1 MGYSVDY
8 KPTNRRRAK
17 RTVPQN
23 KAQRTKDIKNVIR
36 WNIRQ
41 LEHDTVT
48 SAYIQRSLIIGIL
61 RLNRISPR
69 ADPSGDNTFQQLIA
83 EGVVSRPERFGGLQ
97 YFDREDLIRS
107 LKAYA
112 GVA

>member
-17 RTVPQN
+17 RTVPKN
-23 KAQRTKDIKNVIR
+23 KAQRTKDIKNAIR

-41 LEHDTVT
+41 LEHDTAST
-48 SAYIQRSLIIGIL
+48 AYIQRHLIISIL
-61 RLNRISPR
+61 RLNRISPH

-83 EGVVSRPERFGGLQ
+83 EGWVPRPERFAGAQWFGRDDLLQ
-97 YFDREDLIRS
+97 S
-107 LKAYA
+107 LKAYVRA
-112 GVA
+112 

>member
-8 KPTNRRRAK
+8 KPTSRRAK
-17 RTVPQN
+17 RAVPKN
-23 KAQRTKDIKNVIR
+23 KAQRTKDIKNAIR
-36 WNIRQ
+36 WNIGQ
-41 LEHDTVT
+41 LEHDTIGTDSV
-48 SAYIQRSLIIGIL
+48 QRPMVIGIL
-61 RLNRISPR
+61 RLNRISPH

-83 EGVVSRPERFGGLQ
+83 EGWVQRPKRIGGVQ
-97 YFDREDLIRS
+97 CFDRADLIRS

>member
-8 KPTNRRRAK
+8 KPTRRRAK
-17 RTVPQN
+17 RTVPKS
-23 KAQRTKDIKNVIR
+23 KAQRTKDIKNAIR

-41 LEHDTVT
+41 LEHDTV
-48 SAYIQRSLIIGIL
+48 SSVYIQRSLIISIL

-83 EGVVSRPERFGGLQ
+83 EGWVSRPKRIGGVQ
-97 YFDREDLIRS
+97 WFDREDLIRS

>member
-8 KPTNRRRAK
+8 KPTRRRDK
-17 RTVPQN
+17 RAVPKS
-23 KAQRTKDIKNVIR
+23 KAQRTKDIKNAIR

-41 LEHDTVT
+41 LEHDTV
-48 SAYIQRSLIIGIL
+48 SSVYIQRSLIIGIL

-83 EGVVSRPERFGGLQ
+83 EGWVSRPERIGGVQL
-97 YFDREDLIRS
+97 FDRADLIRS

>member
-8 KPTNRRRAK
+8 KPTSRRAK
-17 RTVPQN
+17 MAVPKN
-23 KAQRTKDIKNVIR
+23 KAQRTKDIKNAIR
-36 WNIRQ
+36 WNIGQ
-41 LEHDTVT
+41 LEHDTVGT
-48 SAYIQRSLIIGIL
+48 DSIQRPIIIGIL
-61 RLNRISPR
+61 RLNRISPH

-83 EGVVSRPERFGGLQ
+83 EGWVSRPERIGGVQ
-97 YFDREDLIRS
+97 WFDRADLIRS

>member
-8 KPTNRRRAK
+8 KPTRRRAK
-17 RTVPQN
+17 RAVPKS
-23 KAQRTKDIKNVIR
+23 KAQRTKDIKNAIR

-41 LEHDTVT
+41 LEHDTV
-48 SAYIQRSLIIGIL
+48 SSVYIQRSLIIGIL

-69 ADPSGDNTFQQLIA
+69 ADPSGDNTLQQLIA
-83 EGVVSRPERFGGLQ
+83 EGWVSRPERIGGVQL
-97 YFDREDLIRS
+97 FDRADLIRS

>member
-8 KPTNRRRAK
+8 KPTRRRAK
-17 RTVPQN
+17 RAVPKS
-23 KAQRTKDIKNVIR
+23 KAQRTKDIKNAIR

-41 LEHDTVT
+41 LEHDTV
-48 SAYIQRSLIIGIL
+48 SSVYIQRSLIIGIL
-61 RLNRISPR
+61 RLNRISPH

-83 EGVVSRPERFGGLQ
+83 EGWVSRPERIGGVQL
-97 YFDREDLIRS
+97 FDRADLIRS

>member
-8 KPTNRRRAK
+8 KPTRRRAK
-17 RTVPQN
+17 RAVP
-23 KAQRTKDIKNVIR
+23 KSKVQRTKDIKNAIR

-41 LEHDTVT
+41 LEHDTV
-48 SAYIQRSLIIGIL
+48 SSVYIQRSLIIGIL

-83 EGVVSRPERFGGLQ
+83 EGWVSRPERIGGVQL
-97 YFDREDLIRS
+97 FDRADLIRS

>member
-8 KPTNRRRAK
+8 KPTRRRAK
-17 RTVPQN
+17 RAVPKS
-23 KAQRTKDIKNVIR
+23 KAQRTKDIKNAIR

-41 LEHDTVT
+41 LEHDTV
-48 SAYIQRSLIIGIL
+48 SSVYIQRSLIIGIL

-83 EGVVSRPERFGGLQ
+83 EGWVSRPERIGGVQL
-97 YFDREDLIRS
+97 FDRADLIRS

-112 GVA
+112 GMA

>member
-8 KPTNRRRAK
+8 KPTRRRAK
-17 RTVPQN
+17 RAVPKS
-23 KAQRTKDIKNVIR
+23 KAQHTKDIKNAIR

-41 LEHDTVT
+41 LEHDTV
-48 SAYIQRSLIIGIL
+48 SSVYIQRSLIIGIL

-83 EGVVSRPERFGGLQ
+83 EGWVSRPERIGGVQL
-97 YFDREDLIRS
+97 FDRADLIRS